1 MEKGLIFNIQKFSVH
16 DGPGIRTTVFM
27 KGCPLD
33 CLWCSNP
40 ESKSFEPALLV
51 RNINCRGCGACVQAC
66 PRRAIS
72 ITGESGR
79 KIDWGK
85 CDQCLLCVKSC
96 LYGSLVQCGTHMTV
110 QEVFDQ
116 VMQDEIFYKN
126 SGGGVTVSGGEALS
140 QSGFVSSLLAV
151 CKNAGLHTVLD
162 TSGYGSWKAMEA
174 LMKSVDLVLFDIKHL
189 DSDIHRHYTGVGN
202 EIIIENLKK
211 AARMKEIWLRI
222 PLIKGIN
229 DSIEHITRV
238 AALGKEIGAEKIS
251 LLPYHEGGLSK
262 SEQLGIAYRFS
273 EGEAPADEYVLELK
287 DLIEEVGVHT
297 TINV

>member
-40 ESKSFEPALLV
+40 ESKSFTPVLLV
-51 RNINCRGCGACVQAC
+51 RDINCRGCGACVAAC
-66 PRRAIS
+66 PRQAIT
-72 ITGESGR
+72 ITRESGR
-79 KIDWGK
+79 KIDWDK
-85 CDQCLLCVKSC
+85 CDQCVCCVSHC
-96 LYGSLVQCGTHMTV
+96 LYGSLVQCGTYMTV

-140 QSGFVSSLLAV
+140 QSGFVSSLLSV

-162 TSGYGSWKAMEA
+162 TAGYAPWKNMAA
-174 LMKSVDLVLFDIKHL
+174 LLEFVDLILFDIKHL
-189 DSDIHRHYTGVGN
+189 DSTAHRHYTGVGN
-202 EIIIENLKK
+202 ELIIENLKK
-211 AARMKEIWLRI
+211 AAGMKEIWLRI
-222 PLIKGIN
+222 PLIKGIT

-238 AALGKEIGAEKIS
+238 AALGRDIGAQKIS
-251 LLPYHEGGLSK
+251 LLPYHQGGLSK

-287 DLIEEVGVHT
+287 DLIEEVGIQA